1 MKPHWDIRQGDVLD
15 RLRDMPDESVHCCI
29 TSPPYWGL
37 RDYGLPNQL
46 WGGDPSC
53 DHQWGE
59 QIVRHEHGTPGP
71 NAQAGNTLRDTK
83 PKKTQRGSYCGECGA
98 WRGCLG
104 LEPSVELYLEH
115 LVEVFR
121 EVWRVLRRDGT
132 VWLNLGDA
140 YSGSGGAHTL
150 DHANPGISK
159 SAQRGGVATYRIDG
173 GRGVPK
179 LSNGLKPKDL
189 IGLPWRVAFALQ
201 ADGWW
206 LRSTVIWAKPNPMP
220 ESVTDRPTLAH
231 EYLFLLT
238 KSGTSQYWTHR
249 DHRGSRARPLAD
261 YRWLDQSNDVEYDAE
276 PADWSAEVI
285 ICPGCQGA
293 GWHEVQQGQI
303 SMFDGIPAMRLP
315 CSRCNPGGEED
326 SDGTIDRW
334 RRVNLWTAHDYF
346 YDADAISEQGTDE
359 SAARYLRNS
368 SYNDDKPY
376 AMKQGHTGRKHAGTG
391 HGSDGAGLKG
401 HSGNTREDGSP
412 IGTPGQ
418 RNKRTVWSI
427 PTQPYKGSHFA
438 TFPEKLVEPCIL
450 AGTSEQGV
458 CAECGAPWER
468 VVSGT
473 AATVNI
479 RVRDASKGVL
489 EHKSGFGGRASATA
503 AEIGGYGEERLGD
516 RVTVG
521 WQPTCDHDTNSMP
534 ATVLDPFCGSGT
546 TGVVALRH
554 GRSFIGIELNPE
566 YVELARKRI
575 IADVPLLNGATSR

>member
-1 MKPHWDIRQGDVLD
+1 MGKWEEDMKPYWDIRQGDVLD

-46 WGGDPSC
+46 WGGRSEC
-53 DHQWGE
+53 
-59 QIVRHEHGTPGP
+59 EHAWLNGSFQRRSNDQNSGAKQDT
-71 NAQAGNTLRDTK
+71 NAGSGRRDEAIIHSFC
-83 PKKTQRGSYCGECGA
+83 QRCGA
-98 WRGCLG
+98 WFGTLG
-104 LEPSVELYLEH
+104 LEPSVDLYVDH

-121 EVWRVLRRDGT
+121 EVWRVLRKDGT

-140 YSGSGGAHTL
+140 YSGSGGAHAS
-150 DHANPGISK
+150 HHQNPGMSN
-159 SAQRGGVATYRIDG
+159 SCQRN
-173 GRGVPK
+173 GVPHWGERGEPCHY
-179 LSNGLKPKDL
+179 SAPSGRKPKDL
-189 IGLPWRVAFALQ
+189 LGLPWRVAFALQ

-206 LRSTVIWAKPNPMP
+206 LRSDVIWAKPNPMP

-249 DHRGSRARPLAD
+249 DQSGTRVRPLAD
-261 YRWLDQSNDVEYDAE
+261 YRWLDQSNDLEYDAE
-276 PADWSAEVI
+276 PLAWSDEVI
-285 ICPGCQGA
+285 TCPSCEGA
-293 GWHEVQQGQI
+293 GWHEVRQGQI

-326 SDGTIDRW
+326 SDGTVDRW
-334 RRVNLWTAHDYF
+334 KRVNLWTAHDYF
-346 YDADAISEQGTDE
+346 YDPDAVRQT
-359 SAARYLRNS
+359 AASGPSDLRKMAEGNDRIGGKHKNLDDLLSKAS
-368 SYNDDKPY
+368 STTNI
-376 AMKQGHTGRKHAGTG
+376 GRKRAVG
-391 HGSDGAGLKG
+391 DP
-401 HSGNTREDGSP
+401 SG
-412 IGTPGQ
+412 
-418 RNKRTVWSI
+418 RNIQTVWSI
-427 PTQPYKGSHFA
+427 ATQPYKGRHFA

-450 AGTSEQGV
+450 AGTGGQGV
-458 CAECGAPWER
+458 CGECGAPWER
-468 VVSGT
+468 EVSGT
-473 AATVNI
+473 AATMNI

-521 WQPTCDHDTNSMP
+521 WQPTCDHDTNPMP
-534 ATVLDPFCGSGT
+534 ATVMDPFCGSGT

-566 YVELARKRI
+566 YVELARRRI
-575 IADVPLLNGATSR
+575 IGNAPLLNGATSQ

>member
-1 MKPHWDIRQGDVLD
+1 MAAAQGMGKWEEDMKPHWDIRQGDVLD

-121 EVWRVLRRDGT
+121 EVWRVLRSDGT

-150 DHANPGISK
+150 DHANPGISN

-238 KSGTSQYWTHR
+238 KSGRSQYWTHR
-249 DHRGSRARPLAD
+249 DQSGTRVRPLAD

-276 PADWSAEVI
+276 PADWSDEVI
-285 ICPGCQGA
+285 TCPGCQGT

-346 YDADAISEQGTDE
+346 YDPDAVRQPVASGPSD
-359 SAARYLRNS
+359 LRKMAEANDRIGGKHKNLDAPLSKAS
-368 SYNDDKPY
+368 STTNI
-376 AMKQGHTGRKHAGTG
+376 GRKRAVG
-391 HGSDGAGLKG
+391 DP
-401 HSGNTREDGSP
+401 SG
-412 IGTPGQ
+412 
-418 RNKRTVWSI
+418 RNIQTVWSI
-427 PTQPYKGSHFA
+427 ATQPYKGS
-438 TFPEKLVEPCIL
+438 PLRYLPGE
-450 AGTSEQGV
+450 AGRAVHPGGNQR
-458 CAECGAPWER
+458 AR
-468 VVSGT
+468 RLR
-473 AATVNI
+473 
-479 RVRDASKGVL
+479 RVRRAMGAV
-489 EHKSGFGGRASATA
+489 GGKVCQR
-503 AEIGGYGEERLGD
+503 GMYG
-516 RVTVG
+516 
-521 WQPTCDHDTNSMP
+521 
-534 ATVLDPFCGSGT
+534 
-546 TGVVALRH
+546 
-554 GRSFIGIELNPE
+554 
-566 YVELARKRI
+566 
-575 IADVPLLNGATSR
+575 